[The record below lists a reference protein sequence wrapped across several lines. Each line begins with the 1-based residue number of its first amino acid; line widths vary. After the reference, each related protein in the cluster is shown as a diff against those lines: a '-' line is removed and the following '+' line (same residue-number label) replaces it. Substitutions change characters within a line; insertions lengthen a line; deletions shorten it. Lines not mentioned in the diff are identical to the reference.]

1 MRSLFQFIT
10 SRLYV
15 RTDISRGVEQDILCV
30 SNVDMSVICEPMHEE
45 RKCQYCLARQI
56 HSGSMHRRTL
66 NEQDARTARLQQSSL
81 ATMPPDVQR
90 GKHIVASLPWPVK
103 RARNG

>member
-1 MRSLFQFIT
+1 MRSSFQFIT

-66 NEQDARTARLQQSSL
+66 NEQDARTAKLQQSAV
-81 ATMPPDVQR
+81 ATLPPDAR
-90 GKHIVASLPWPVK
+90 RVAGVIAALPWPTK